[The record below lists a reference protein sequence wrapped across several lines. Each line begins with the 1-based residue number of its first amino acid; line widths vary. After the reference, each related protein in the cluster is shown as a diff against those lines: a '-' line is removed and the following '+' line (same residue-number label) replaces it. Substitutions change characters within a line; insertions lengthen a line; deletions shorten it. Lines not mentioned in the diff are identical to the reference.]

1 MQAPVMQQMQQMQ
14 QFSDRHSPQGGATA
28 LQNPSNIRI
37 MYNAELMPAPC
48 CRHFYYGMT
57 CRCYDESRSYLYLR
71 ENSIE
76 SNENAQNCC
85 LLYCGPIVETV
96 RDALACV
103 LQTAC
108 CPLAC
113 VLCGCVNVNCTAVL
127 KYLCPVCD
135 PKSDNITVMYFDRDD
150 LRASKDGCFCPQQN
164 VPKLEVHDKAYSC
177 CAIRCPPMINI
188 FCPCYASPDKEVV
201 IMPYESTKCCFCCDS
216 SNRIGCCANC
226 AGMCGPISGS
236 PIVYSAF
243 YPQPKNIEAFVAVA
257 QSAVLLRQRGQP
269 PPQAAHMLVSPQF
282 VMQAPA
288 MISMPAPVQ
297 QQPIIVSV

>member
-1 MQAPVMQQMQQMQ
+1 
-14 QFSDRHSPQGGATA
+14 
-28 LQNPSNIRI
+28 
-37 MYNAELMPAPC
+37 
-48 CRHFYYGMT
+48 
-57 CRCYDESRSYLYLR
+57 
-71 ENSIE
+71 
-76 SNENAQNCC
+76 
-85 LLYCGPIVETV
+85 
-96 RDALACV
+96 
-103 LQTAC
+103 
-108 CPLAC
+108 
-113 VLCGCVNVNCTAVL
+113 
-127 KYLCPVCD
+127 VCD

-269 PPQAAHMLVSPQF
+269 PPQAAHMLVSPQVRRELLVDF
-282 VMQAPA
+282 A
-288 MISMPAPVQ
+288 SRLEPVENDQTTNIYPFMLSLHQ
-297 QQPIIVSV
+297 QLTIQHHLHFLG